1 MTVVPDSFPGIPK
14 QLQKPEGEL
23 TGPGNYSLT
32 VLGTFQAKLSWKGRS
47 TVQTV
52 YVVPSQDPPL
62 LGFPAIQA
70 LGVIR
75 FVDSVTDSTVTLK
88 DSLFD
93 GLGELQD
100 EYVIRLQPGAK
111 PFSLSVPRRVPIP
124 LHKPVREELTKLES
138 QGVIQRVD
146 RPTPWC
152 SGMVA
157 VPKAGGGY
165 RICVDLTRLNEVVLR
180 ERHILPSVENILGRL
195 GSAKVFSKLDAT
207 ASFHQVKLSE
217 ESQELTT
224 FITPMGRFCFQRLPF
239 GICSAPEYFERQ
251 MSRILEGLKGVVSM
265 IDDILVFGAPQQEH
279 DQRLKQVL

>member
-1 MTVVPDSFPGIPK
+1 MEERLVRDRFVVGLRDSNLVDK
-14 QLQKPEGEL
+14 LCRTQKLTLEEARLQARINEDAVKARAA
-23 TGPGNYSLT
+23 
-32 VLGTFQAKLSWKGRS
+32 VL
-47 TVQTV
+47 
-52 YVVPSQDPPL
+52 
-62 LGFPAIQA
+62 QA

-157 VPKAGGGY
+157 VPKAEGGY
-165 RICVDLTRLNEVVLR
+165 RICVDLTRLNAVVLQ
-180 ERHILPSVENILGRL
+180 ERHILPE
-195 GSAKVFSKLDAT
+195 DCW
-207 ASFHQVKLSE
+207 E
-217 ESQELTT
+217 W
-224 FITPMGRFCFQRLPF
+224 
-239 GICSAPEYFERQ
+239 
-251 MSRILEGLKGVVSM
+251 
-265 IDDILVFGAPQQEH
+265 
-279 DQRLKQVL
+279 